1 RQYDCCRIEPESVKR
16 ELDHDA
22 KQIIETIFMF
32 NSTVRLKPLS
42 GGFSGGML
50 FWVEGRKKGA
60 KSEPEVLKIDTH
72 EKMHREIQGYNL
84 VKALLGKTIPSFSQ
98 PVFHGKYTGIK
109 MELAAMEGEPDTLQ
123 SKFEKIQQIKEFE
136 IFLDPYESIIKKLQT
151 SVYENT
157 THTTKIYPYKA
168 FGLHTDQQKIWLGE
182 NISHILPEADL
193 QSDTF
198 QLSSKVFVKNC
209 ISGFDI
215 ITKHMDRLN
224 TETSLCHGDLNFAN
238 IIYDIKKN
246 VWVIDWAYADEM
258 PIEIDFA
265 KMENDIKFVM
275 SKSITEDDLDD
286 LLKLETSMLSS
297 IQLPDIEK
305 LPPALDIFRKDIR
318 YQKIYAAVRLLRDS
332 YLSIKRHQ
340 NHILYKI
347 SLLKNAAHT
356 LSFDKRRGRGE
367 CSLGQLKYALLSTC
381 LLVESII
388 RDPLHQEIRKES
400 PDEYPQRIPVPKD
413 LASWDFPFPEYDPE
427 YYVDQVVIA
436 NDCTRNLK
444 GWADPEAL
452 SDAQGLRE
460 RRCSTGKL
468 RFDASGKPLNPK
480 GRTGI
485 QGRGLLGKWG
495 PNYAVDPV
503 LTRINPV
510 NGDLEVVLVKR
521 ADTGEWGL
529 PGAIMVEDESFMQS
543 AKRALEVKTKI
554 DFDFSRATLLGQM
567 YIDDYRNTDNAWMES
582 YAVHLHLSPKEIKTI
597 KLKEGL
603 GIQDAAWV
611 SITPEVV
618 NRLFANHSE
627 IIKMVLEKLLESGE
641 PVVDHS
647 AVKNILLNI

>member
-1 RQYDCCRIEPESVKR
+1 MEKKVVIISNSLTNDFVSPKEKFLKVDINVGLTEINRLFGEGENYSLGPLPEYLHHAIRGKRDGKPILHILLRDLHDPDDPIQQPELLRFGNHNLMGTDGAAFADPIQELAVHSEIINTHALSLPVYDFHRFMDQYLEKDILSLTPDEQTSVYFIITGVYTNVRVFNIAARIRCDYEFPNVFVCPHLVGSKYHQAHLSTLQIGLPNALVHVIPSLQQIYEITGIKKESRTFRQYDCCRIEPESVKR

-50 FWVEGRKKGA
+50 FWVEGRKRGA

-182 NISHILPEADL
+182 NISHILPE
-193 QSDTF
+193 
-198 QLSSKVFVKNC
+198 V
-209 ISGFDI
+209 
-215 ITKHMDRLN
+215 
-224 TETSLCHGDLNFAN
+224 
-238 IIYDIKKN
+238 
-246 VWVIDWAYADEM
+246 
-258 PIEIDFA
+258 
-265 KMENDIKFVM
+265 
-275 SKSITEDDLDD
+275 
-286 LLKLETSMLSS
+286 
-297 IQLPDIEK
+297 
-305 LPPALDIFRKDIR
+305 
-318 YQKIYAAVRLLRDS
+318 
-332 YLSIKRHQ
+332 
-340 NHILYKI
+340 
-347 SLLKNAAHT
+347 
-356 LSFDKRRGRGE
+356 
-367 CSLGQLKYALLSTC
+367 
-381 LLVESII
+381 
-388 RDPLHQEIRKES
+388 
-400 PDEYPQRIPVPKD
+400 
-413 LASWDFPFPEYDPE
+413 
-427 YYVDQVVIA
+427 
-436 NDCTRNLK
+436 
-444 GWADPEAL
+444 L

-468 RFDASGKPLNPK
+468 RFDDNGKPLNPK

-503 LTRINPV
+503 ITRINPV

-543 AKRALEVKTKI
+543 AKRALEVKTKS

-582 YAVHLHLSPKEIKTI
+582 YAVHLHLTPKEIKTI
-597 KLKEGL
+597 KLKEGF